1 MIRMLVRAS
10 AVLMLLAPA
19 YALATDTVQMT
30 SPAVFSVN
38 SIELDVANTAQMS
51 STTVTATSLIVT
63 VSANS
68 NVTVTAPN
76 RNTMAITI
84 DDDRTARTG
93 AECNSPASSAR
104 LLPGSGASAT
114 FTITPSATLCV
125 DATAAATTGGGS
137 NGPVVSSGGGGAVF
151 SAPVTPSAAS
161 AATTNASSATSEAQ
175 ARLTA
180 LQAQL
185 AALTGGNATGAR
197 FTALA
202 AVSLTPGKVNTSV
215 KTLQQMLN
223 SDPDTRIAAT
233 RPGSPGKETTMF
245 GSLTQAA
252 VKKFQAK
259 YNIVSSGTP
268 STTGYGTVGPK
279 TRAKLNQLFGQ

>member
-1 MIRMLVRAS
+1 MLVRAS

-19 YALATDTVQMT
+19 YALATDTVRMT

-38 SIELDVANTAQMS
+38 SIELDVTNTAQMS

-68 NVTVTAPN
+68 NVTITAPN
-76 RNTMAITI
+76 RNTMAITT
-84 DDDRTARTG
+84 DGDSTARVG
-93 AECNSPASSAR
+93 AECSSSASSAR

-114 FTITPSATLCV
+114 FTITPSSTLCV

-137 NGPVVSSGGGGAVF
+137 NGPVVSSGGGGGAVF
-151 SAPVTPSAAS
+151 SAPVTPAATTAS

-185 AALTGGNATGAR
+185 AALSGGSASGAK

-202 AVSLTPGKVNTSV
+202 AASLTPGKVSTSV

-223 SDPDTRIAAT
+223 SDPDTQIAAT
-233 RPGSPGKETTMF
+233 GPGSPGNETTRF
-245 GSLTQAA
+245 GALTQAA

-268 STTGYGTVGPK
+268 STTGYGAVGPK
-279 TRAKLNQLFGQ
+279 TRAKLNQLFGK